1 MTVLAVLIMIAVP
14 SVMLS
19 VSDDVHAEVYLEA
32 TSGSG
37 TIDDPYSGEVTC
49 NGTWFWNKF
58 NHEIWVEIGTS
69 FDITVRSG
77 AWGGESITV
86 TPGFGLEISTG
97 NSDLLIGTANNVGQC
112 IVTYSDNTEYTLTIN
127 IVNIVE
133 QLTFT
138 SDPVTNGILIPPGH
152 HLVTVVSSESGHI
165 ENRFVVEHGHILDEV
180 DLPLPTQAPGYY
192 LIHDSSADEYVD
204 GRGYAVTENVTV
216 LHYPHGDPGPGA
228 GGEIVNP
235 EL

>member
-1 MTVLAVLIMIAVP
+1 MTLGGFGGTLYGRRLGGGENDASLHLILLGVVILMIAVP
-14 SVMLS
+14 SVILS

-127 IVNIVE
+127 IVEPFEPLVFLSNPV
-133 QLTFT
+133 
-138 SDPVTNGILIPPGH
+138 SDG
-152 HLVTVVSSESGHI
+152 TVVFA
-165 ENRFVVEHGHILDEV
+165 RFDRR
-180 DLPLPTQAPGYY
+180 P
-192 LIHDSSADEYVD
+192 
-204 GRGYAVTENVTV
+204 
-216 LHYPHGDPGPGA
+216 
-228 GGEIVNP
+228 
-235 EL
+235 